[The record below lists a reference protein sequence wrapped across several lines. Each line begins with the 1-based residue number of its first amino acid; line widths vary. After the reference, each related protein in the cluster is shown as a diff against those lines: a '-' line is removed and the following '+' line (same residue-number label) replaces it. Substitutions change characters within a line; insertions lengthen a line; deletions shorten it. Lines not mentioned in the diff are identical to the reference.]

1 MVEIKNLN
9 FRYGKRPLFSGLSL
23 TLEPGIHGLLGKN
36 GAGKSSL
43 LKIVSGLLFAQQGEI
58 RVMGQDPA
66 QRRPS
71 LLSDIFFL
79 PEEFTLPAISA
90 DSYAA
95 FHTPFYPRFSREEFE
110 AHLRE
115 FQLEGDRK
123 LSQLSHGQKKKFLL
137 AFGMASG
144 SRILL
149 LDEPTNGLDIPSK
162 SQFRRLV
169 SSALSEERCILI
181 STHQVRD
188 VENLID
194 PIIIVDEGQIIFQH
208 SLEEISRGIHIRQYG
223 AEPRESETLYA
234 EKALGGWFGLSA
246 GADEEGSGIDLE
258 LLFNGVIKDAAKI
271 NALIA
276 GGTERE

>member
-1 MVEIKNLN
+1 MIEIRDLN
-9 FRYGKRPLFSGLSL
+9 FRYGKRGLFNGLSL
-23 TLEPGIHGLLGKN
+23 NLEPGIHGLLGKN

-43 LKIVSGLLFAQQGEI
+43 LKIISGLLFAQQGKI

-66 QRRPS
+66 RRSPS

-79 PEEFTLPAISA
+79 PEEFTLPAFTA
-90 DSYAA
+90 DSYVS
-95 FHTPFYPRFSREEFE
+95 FHAPFYPRFSQDEFD
-110 AHLRE
+110 AHMQE

-144 SRILL
+144 SRILM

-169 SSALSEERCILI
+169 SSSLTEDRCILI

-194 PIIIVDEGQIIFQH
+194 PIIIVEDGKIIFQH
-208 SLEEISRGIHIRQYG
+208 SLEAIGRGIHVRQYG
-223 AEPRESETLYA
+223 GEPREAETLYA
-234 EKALGGWFGLSA
+234 EKGLGGWFGLSA
-246 GADEEGSGIDLE
+246 GADKEGAGIDLE
-258 LLFNGVIKDAAKI
+258 LLFNGVIKDADKI
-271 NALIA
+271 NSLIA
-276 GGTERE
+276 GGADRE